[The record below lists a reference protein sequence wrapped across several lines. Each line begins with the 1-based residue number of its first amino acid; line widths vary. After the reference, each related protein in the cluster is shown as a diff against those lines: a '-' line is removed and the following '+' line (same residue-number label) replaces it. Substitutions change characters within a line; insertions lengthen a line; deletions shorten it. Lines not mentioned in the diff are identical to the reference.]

1 MVAKAVV
8 LAAGFGMRLRPL
20 TCRLPKPLLPVWGE
34 PMLARVVSR
43 LRELGVTDITV
54 NASYQADQIAAWCGA
69 NGCRVSR
76 EADVLGTGGA
86 LNPLREWIGKDPF
99 YLVNGDIVIENV
111 PDLTLPESSEV
122 IGRALVTELGPQT
135 IEVEPTYGY
144 VTCWQSPEPGWPS
157 TKTYCGWACLKAEI
171 LDYVKPEG
179 ASSIVEAYE
188 KAMMDG
194 HFIQA
199 VEPSDLMWTDAGT
212 IASYI
217 AVNESGDENAFAEIP
232 PIREALQA
240 IGEDPEKTPVRF
252 IGARG
257 SDRCFFST
265 GKDIIVIY
273 DDAKRGENARYATL
287 ARELKAAGLPVPEV
301 RADLPEWKT
310 TVFEH
315 VGGVDLRERV
325 RKAGPRTIESYVP
338 VVELLAR
345 FHQLDASKLVLEPS
359 FDQDLYSWEH
369 DLFADY
375 CLGRIF
381 LRSMSA
387 EVKAELAKVSAR
399 LLKEPLVPI
408 HRDFQST
415 NVLWRDEKPA
425 IIDFQGMRYGAAAY
439 DLASLLYDPYVELTA
454 EDRHALAALYARKAN
469 RADIEEVLPW
479 AAVQRLVQALGAYGR
494 LISVGQMD
502 FTQSILPALSNLLA
516 AADDAGLD
524 ALGALAEELI
534 AEEMKR
540 VKKQVHS
547 FSCGHDVGPLD
558 DPHHCSCG
566 HHHDSDDHPH
576 QCSCGHHHGEEDSHH
591 HCSCGHD
598 HGAPESE
605 H

>member
-1 MVAKAVV
+1 MVTKAVV
-8 LAAGFGMRLRPL
+8 LAAGFGTRLRPL
-20 TCRLPKPLLPVWGE
+20 TCRVPKPLLPVWGE

-76 EADVLGTGGA
+76 EPEILGTGGA

-111 PDLTLPESSEV
+111 PALELPESDEV
-122 IGRALVTELGPQT
+122 IGCALVTEQGPQT
-135 IEVEPTYGY
+135 IEVEPSYGY
-144 VTCWQSPEPGWPS
+144 VTCWQSPEPGWPG

-194 HFIQA
+194 HFIQ
-199 VEPSDLMWTDAGT
+199 VEEPADLMWTDAGT
-212 IASYI
+212 IPSYI
-217 AVNESGDENAFAEIP
+217 FVNEAGEDNAFADIP

-240 IGEDPEKTPVRF
+240 IGDDPAKTTVRF
-252 IGARG
+252 LGARG

-265 GKDIIVIY
+265 GKDVIVIY

-338 VVELLAR
+338 VVELLVS
-345 FHQLDASKLVLEPS
+345 FHQMDASKLVLEPS
-359 FDQDLYSWEH
+359 FDQKLYAWEQ
-369 DLFADY
+369 DLFAEY

-381 LRSMSA
+381 LRPLA
-387 EVKAELAKVSAR
+387 DEVKAELAQVSER

-469 RADIEEVLPW
+469 RPDIEAVLPM

-494 LISVGQMD
+494 LISVGQTD
-502 FTQSILPALSNLLA
+502 FAHFILPALSNLLA

-540 VKKQVHS
+540 VKKQGHACS
-547 FSCGHDVGPLD
+547 RGHDEGPLD
-558 DPHHCSCG
+558 DPHHCACG
-566 HHHDSDDHPH
+566 HDHDSAGEGHT
-576 QCSCGHHHGEEDSHH
+576 CSCGHHHGEHDH
-591 HCSCGHD
+591 HCTCGHD
-598 HGAPESE
+598 HCS
-605 H
+605 HDHQH